1 MSVKKR
7 RLLILLGLGI
17 LILGAAAGRKI
28 YLRLHTVEVNRTYV
42 AITEE
47 IGGVSTI
54 RLDGE
59 LRLRGFDEGDGITFI
74 GTCTIDGQTVEP
86 TQPYLGGTV
95 RVGQNGYSGTIY
107 FLQLSLNSR
116 VSELFDIPNNEK
128 VALCLDED
136 LAFLSVYY
144 VTLDEHGELVFPQGF
159 YLWDEVVEV
168 FIEY

>member
-17 LILGAAAGRKI
+17 LILGAAAGRMI

-95 RVGQNGYSGTIY
+95 RAGKKYSGTTYSLLTYISPEMSGLFDTPDGEGV
-107 FLQLSLNSR
+107 FLNLDENLMFLSLEYS
-116 VSELFDIPNNEK
+116 I
-128 VALCLDED
+128 LDE
-136 LAFLSVYY
+136 Y
-144 VTLDEHGELVFPQGF
+144 GEWIFPQGF
-159 YLWDEVVEV
+159 YLWDEVVKG